1 LTGKI
6 TSAQRRND
14 FEVEQQKGI
23 RLGFMGH
30 ITYISEE
37 VCKLME
43 KCGPELSAELAC
55 YFEDEVWLEYR
66 HGIFRETKDRDRQPL
81 GGIRP
86 NATHHPLGAMGKDES
101 DGPIQRNKVI
111 NGGVVPESDDDEE
124 EGVEGTEA
132 ILPSE
137 GDVSNDQ
144 FARYLCQQILNDF
157 PTGFDFSEGYTEAVE
172 DCGWEGKEVGVVE
185 ERDMEDGGAGNVGD
199 VEELVKSVEKK
210 LYIQE

>member
-1 LTGKI
+1 
-6 TSAQRRND
+6 
-14 FEVEQQKGI
+14 
-23 RLGFMGH
+23 MGH

-86 NATHHPLGAMGKDES
+86 NATHHPIGHMKGDDNE
-101 DGPIQRNKVI
+101 GPLPRNKVM
-111 NGGVVPESDDDEE
+111 NGGVVPESDEDDDDG
-124 EGVEGTEA
+124 EGGESV
-132 ILPSE
+132 LPSE

-144 FARYLCQQILNDF
+144 VG
-157 PTGFDFSEGYTEAVE
+157 TGINGSVCAVLVSTDTE
-172 DCGWEGKEVGVVE
+172 
-185 ERDMEDGGAGNVGD
+185 
-199 VEELVKSVEKK
+199 
-210 LYIQE
+210 